1 MTSSNS
7 HGKEQ
12 VETRSEVYSYQSSI
26 LAGRPSF
33 LPAAQIWQ
41 EAETQR
47 RLPAA
52 LPCPRKHHCYFERG
66 DPHTSISAGRTQPLA
81 AATAKDTADGGGTS
95 KRMSR
100 MFAILRAGGGLCICT
115 WTSSSAWFYG
125 LQSPHRS
132 LPHFLDPWL
141 LCSLGWPHFLLV
153 WGNKGTQRN
162 VLHSASHK

>member
-1 MTSSNS
+1 MTSSKS

-12 VETRSEVYSYQSSI
+12 VETRSEVYSYQPSV

-100 MFAILRAGGGLCICT
+100 MFAILGAGGGFLHLHLDQFQRVVL
-115 WTSSSAWFYG
+115 WSAE
-125 LQSPHRS
+125 P
-132 LPHFLDPWL
+132 
-141 LCSLGWPHFLLV
+141 
-153 WGNKGTQRN
+153 
-162 VLHSASHK
+162 ASELAPFP